1 MTKTKKRKKSS
12 DAEACNKELSSAK
25 ELKKFLLNI
34 RDKMT
39 DGSAPAINALS
50 AMNYLLCQSE
60 IYTVLNEENK
70 EIARD
75 IWLRLR
81 QAGLQVKN
89 PPLLF
94 TPDEENLVTAV

>member
-1 MTKTKKRKKSS
+1 MATKKKKKTI
-12 DAEACNKELSSAK
+12 ANEANKELSSAK
-25 ELKKFLLNI
+25 EAKKCLLSI

-39 DGSAPAINALS
+39 DNTAPPINVLS
-50 AMNYLLCQSE
+50 VMNYLLSQSE
-60 IYTVLNEENK
+60 IYDILNDENK

-89 PPLLF
+89 PPMLF
-94 TPDEENLVTAV
+94 SPDEDDLVTAI

>member
-1 MTKTKKRKKSS
+1 MATKKKKKTVTS
-12 DAEACNKELSSAK
+12 EAKKELSSAK
-25 ELKKFLLNI
+25 ELKKCLLDI

-39 DGSAPAINALS
+39 DNTAPPINALS
-50 AMNYLLCQSE
+50 VMNHLLSQSE
-60 IYTVLNEENK
+60 IYDILNDENK

-89 PPLLF
+89 PPMLF
-94 TPDEENLVTAV
+94 SPDEDDLVTAV